1 MPTMEQTL
9 FDRALADP
17 KAVFKLPSAVL
28 ADEKLNKQ
36 QKIKVL
42 GQWEQD
48 ARLMQVADDESMTG
62 GERPMLQDI
71 RKALQ
76 ELRGCAE
83 EQPGTPTMSGIPT
96 QG

>member
-1 MPTMEQTL
+1 MPTMEKTL
-9 FDRALADP
+9 FERALADP
-17 KAVFKLPSAVL
+17 KAVFKLPSAVIS
-28 ADEKLNKQ
+28 DDKLNKQ
-36 QKIKVL
+36 QKIKIL

-48 ARLMQVADDESMTG
+48 CRQIQVADDESMTG
-62 GERPMLQDI
+62 GERSMLQDV

-76 ELRGCAE
+76 ELRGGAE